1 MFGSIGLP
9 ELIVIFI
16 IALLVFGPKKLPE
29 VGKSV
34 GKAIREFKKAS
45 DELRT
50 KVEDEIN
57 ASEIKTEIKEVQ
69 KDLNSVNSDLNELQN
84 SIKKDIKGDEPRE
97 GQKVS

>member
-1 MFGSIGLP
+1 MFGSIGIP

-34 GKAIREFKKAS
+34 GRAIREFKKAS

-50 KVEDEIN
+50 RVEEEIS
-57 ASEIKTEIKEVQ
+57 ASEIKSEINEVKSDLTEFKDDLNHLQENLK
-69 KDLNSVNSDLNELQN
+69 KDLQT
-84 SIKKDIKGDEPRE
+84 DEAEE
-97 GQKVS
+97 GQKVT

>member
-16 IALLVFGPKKLPE
+16 IALLIFGPKKLPE

-34 GKAIREFKKAS
+34 GKAIKEFKKAS

-57 ASEIKTEIKEVQ
+57 AT
-69 KDLNSVNSDLNELQN
+69 
-84 SIKKDIKGDEPRE
+84 
-97 GQKVS
+97 